1 MILKIYVECQCFKKK
16 NSKIVDLFIFECA
29 FVRCSSRSLNGAHEF
44 DTFDDLFVSLSKC
57 LIPYDDGIF
66 FIYLDNF

>member
-1 MILKIYVECQCFKKK
+1 MLNANVSREK
-16 NSKIVDLFIFECA
+16 NLTIFDLFIFKYA
-29 FVRCSSRSLNGAHEF
+29 FVRCFSRSLNGAHEF

>member
-1 MILKIYVECQCFKKK
+1 MVLKNHVECQCFKR
-16 NSKIVDLFIFECA
+16 NSTIFDLFILKCA
-29 FVRCSSRSLNGAHEF
+29 FGRCSSRSPNGAHEF